1 MWYRSNFPFTVSLVL
16 LELTMNVKFLIVL
29 VFSLLAMPLSLSA
42 QVVVI
47 VNKANTIS
55 SISTADLKNIFTG
68 DMTKFA
74 SGTNITIVTY
84 KSDTES
90 RKKFYAA
97 LGKKYTECQ
106 AAILK
111 RMMNDGLK
119 PPAAFESDDDVAA
132 YVAKTPGAIGFVN
145 VANVGA
151 AKVITVDGKKQI
163 D

>member
-1 MWYRSNFPFTVSLVL
+1 MKRFF
-16 LELTMNVKFLIVL
+16 FLFAVISCCLCYSAV
-29 VFSLLAMPLSLSA
+29 A
-42 QVVVI
+42 QVAVI
-47 VNKANTIS
+47 VHKSNATAS
-55 SISTADLKNIFTG
+55 LSTADLKNIFTG

-74 SGTNITIVTY
+74 SGANITIVTY
-84 KSDTES
+84 KSDTET

-97 LGKKYTECQ
+97 IGKKFTECQ

-119 PPAAFESDDDVAA
+119 PPVSFDSDDDVAA
-132 YVAKTPGAIGFVN
+132 FVAKTPGAIGFVN

-151 AKVITVDGKKQI
+151 AKAITVDGKKQI

>member
-1 MWYRSNFPFTVSLVL
+1 MTFVAN
-16 LELTMNVKFLIVL
+16 
-29 VFSLLAMPLSLSA
+29 A

-47 VNKANTIS
+47 VNKSNATANL
-55 SISTADLKNIFTG
+55 STADLKNIFTG

-84 KSDTES
+84 KTENAT
-90 RKKFYAA
+90 RTKFYGAI
-97 LGKKYTECQ
+97 GKKYTECQ

-119 PPAAFESDDDVAA
+119 PPVVFESDDDVAA
-132 YVAKTPGAIGFVN
+132 FVAKTPGAIGFVN
-145 VANVGA
+145 PANVGA
-151 AKVITVDGKKQI
+151 AKAITVDGKKQI

>member
-1 MWYRSNFPFTVSLVL
+1 MKRFVIIFT
-16 LELTMNVKFLIVL
+16 FC
-29 VFSLLAMPLSLSA
+29 LSFACVADMLA
-42 QVVVI
+42 QVTVI
-47 VNKANTIS
+47 VHKSNATANL
-55 SISTADLKNIFTG
+55 STADAKNIFTG

-74 SGTNITIVTY
+74 NGTNITIVTY
-84 KSDTES
+84 KSDTET

-97 LGKKYTECQ
+97 IGKKFTECQ

-119 PPAAFESDDDVAA
+119 PPVSFESDDDVAA
-132 YVAKTPGAIGFVN
+132 FVAKTPGAIGFVN

-151 AKVITVDGKKQI
+151 AKAITVDGKKQI